1 MHLTHVNQSRRF
13 AASFTKLIMIYI
25 FIMIGLRA
33 KACRMAVTNTHSI
46 HLHALRLVVPK
57 LKTQPLVQSES
68 VSVFIGWWNQTW
80 CVPIAVQLRWCEKP
94 IFHNIPTKNLQER
107 PTRLHQKKNHIV
119 VFETKWLVNGCNFVL
134 EMFVWHTCWG
144 EFSWFLKE
152 PSNCKSATGIP
163 AFRMHGWISNLFISK
178 RSLMELIYSKM

>member
-1 MHLTHVNQSRRF
+1 MHLTHVNQSWRF
-13 AASFTKLIMIYI
+13 AASFTKLIMTYI

-46 HLHALRLVVPK
+46 HLHTLRCCCICLIRMRFLLIVPK
-57 LKTQPLVQSES
+57 LKTQPLAQSES

-107 PTRLHQKKNHIV
+107 PTRSHQKKNHIV

-134 EMFVWHTCWG
+134 EMFLWHTCWG
-144 EFSWFLKE
+144 EF
-152 PSNCKSATGIP
+152 
-163 AFRMHGWISNLFISK
+163 
-178 RSLMELIYSKM
+178 